1 MAIDKFLKIANIGR
15 FTNMSAEGDVK
26 FRKSTLIYGDNGS
39 GKTTLCGIFRSL
51 KLNDHAFIS
60 ERATLGSPGRPEVS
74 LLVDRTY
81 INYVSDSWSNILP
94 EIEIFDDTFVTENVY
109 AGDAVDIEQRK
120 NLYQVVV
127 GSMAVALARRID
139 ELDSLARA
147 CSRQITK
154 IETQLREKIQSPF
167 DLNLFLELAKVD
179 DIQNQISKLTRDL
192 SAARNANQVVN
203 RPQLSTFTLPEAP
216 REVLTVLNAS
226 ISTVSEDAKKRVR
239 EHISHL
245 DRNGES
251 WLKQGLEYV
260 HDKTCPFCA
269 QDLSTSNIY
278 ESFISFFSDE
288 YEKQVIRIQRSIN
301 QIEQIFSEEALNRL
315 NKTSLENRGNIQIW
329 SDLVDINYADFPL
342 NRIESTWRELR
353 TILIESL
360 KLKLNNPARIFKENA
375 KLEAAIQ
382 DYELVS
388 KEILSKNSS
397 ITKANEEISEVKKGA
412 AGANQT
418 VIEHNLRYYRNS
430 QIRQE
435 PEIINLCEESI
446 NERIRKKEL
455 DVEKTK
461 TREEL
466 SNQAENVLKE
476 YEQDINNLLASFG
489 ASFRLK
495 GTRPNFAG
503 GRASSTYNLSLNDV
517 QINVGDS
524 NTPRGTPCFRTALS
538 SGDKST
544 LALSFFL
551 ASLSR
556 DPDIGNKI
564 VILDDPLTSLDSF
577 RISFTQQEI
586 SRLCETA
593 SQVIILS
600 HDPFFLKGIDDLI
613 EAQNIKTLRLARRG
627 NTQSIREWDV
637 SQFCLSEA
645 HKDYFILK
653 KFIEDG
659 LPDGSDLRT
668 IIRAIRPYLEG
679 YLRHRYPDRFAGK
692 VMMGEM
698 ITTIRNSD
706 STDELSILKPK
717 LNELEDIN
725 TFSRKAHH
733 GSGNGPPQIT
743 TEAEVQ
749 SFIEKALNFV
759 RRNV

>member
-1 MAIDKFLKIANIGR
+1 MAIEKFIKIANIGR
-15 FTNMSAEGDVK
+15 FTDMAAEGDVQ

-51 KLNDHAFIS
+51 KLNDPAFIS
-60 ERATLGSPGRPEVS
+60 ERATLGFPDRPKVS
-74 LLVDRTY
+74 LLVDRTN
-81 INYVSDSWSNILP
+81 INYTEGSWSSHIP

-109 AGDAVDIEQRK
+109 AGDVVDIEQRK

-127 GSMAVALARRID
+127 GPIAVQLARRID
-139 ELDSLARA
+139 EIDSLARA

-167 DLNLFLELAKVD
+167 DINSFLKLAKVD
-179 DIQNQISKLTRDL
+179 DVQDQISKLTRDL
-192 SAARNANQVVN
+192 SAARNATQVVN
-203 RPQLSTFTLPEAP
+203 RPQLSSYTVPKAP
-216 REVLTVLNAS
+216 REILAVLNTN
-226 ISTVSEDAKKRVR
+226 ISTVSEDAKKQVQ

-260 HDKTCPFCA
+260 HDKSCPFCA

-278 ESFISFFSDE
+278 NSFISFFSDE

-315 NKTSLENRGNIQIW
+315 NKTSLENEGHIQTW

-360 KLKLNNPARIFKENA
+360 KTKLNNPARTFIENP

-397 ITKANEEISEVKKGA
+397 IRKANEKIAEVKKDA
-412 AGANQT
+412 AGANQAE
-418 VIEHNLRYYRNS
+418 IEQNLRYYRNS

-435 PEIINLCEESI
+435 PEIISLCEELI
-446 NERIRKKEL
+446 NDRLNKKEL
-455 DVEKTK
+455 DEEKTK
-461 TREEL
+461 AKEEL

-503 GRASSTYNLSLNDV
+503 GRASSTYNLSLNNV

-551 ASLSR
+551 ARLSR
-556 DPDIGNKI
+556 DPDLGNKI
-564 VILDDPLTSLDSF
+564 VVLDDPLTSLDSF

-586 SRLCETA
+586 SRLCEIA

-600 HDPFFLKGIDDLI
+600 HDPFFLKGIDDLFQ
-613 EAQNIKTLRLARRG
+613 ASNIKTLRLTRRG

-645 HKDYFILK
+645 HKDYFILR

-659 LPDGSDLRT
+659 LPDESDLRT

-679 YLRHRYPDRFAGK
+679 YLRHRYPDRFTGK
-692 VMMGEM
+692 IMIGEM
-698 ITTIRNSD
+698 LSIIRNSA
-706 STDELSILKPK
+706 STDEISILLPK
-717 LNELEDIN
+717 LQELEDIN
-725 TFSRKAHH
+725 TFSRTAHH
-733 GSGNGPPQIT
+733 GSDGSPTQRT
-743 TEAEVQ
+743 TETEVM
-749 SFIEKALNFV
+749 SFVERTLNFV
-759 RRNV
+759 RGSA